1 MCFRVKRDV
10 NIKGKRPNIK
20 KKRPTAAE
28 TALWVQCLLLKTLDE
43 APRVLVWAQVR
54 AGDFQIDDDAAG
66 SDAFDVEG
74 RGRYAEVCSSVKG
87 DLQIELLLL
96 RPQKAL
102 LTRAINAGVLPS
114 IAAKETEYP
123 WKMHKYSK
131 RGIIQEK
138 ETEDRWK
145 RDLLFLTN
153 LSAVLTSCLMHS

>member
-1 MCFRVKRDV
+1 VCFRVKRDV

-28 TALWVQCLLLKTLDE
+28 TALWVHCLLLKTLDE
-43 APRVLVWAQVR
+43 APRVLFWAQVR

-66 SDAFDVEG
+66 SDALDVEG
-74 RGRYAEVCSSVKG
+74 RWRDAEVCSSVKR
-87 DLQIELLLL
+87 DLQVELL
-96 RPQKAL
+96 RSIRAF
-102 LTRAINAGVLPS
+102 LTLARDTGILPN

-131 RGIIQEK
+131 RSIIQAK
-138 ETEDRWK
+138 ETEHRWK
-145 RDLLFLTN
+145 RDLLSLTN